1 MRVLI
6 QAKRSVLM
14 LMLVGGAMC
23 LTMASSGWHVV
34 AATGVM
40 DDVTYQITNP
50 KNPTNLMTTSTS
62 EVSSAAAN
70 YGYSISDEVF
80 LSSKE
85 TGTGL
90 KPAKRYYKS
99 STVDFA
105 TESDTSKQQALIAA
119 GYKDQGVKFYVSN
132 VDTAVTEP
140 VYRYEKNARHQYA
153 LSKSDQAALT
163 AAGWVS
169 EGVSFYAIPTA
180 KDAPEFVVTPPP
192 VVPPSDY
199 TDGVFG
205 IAVMPDTQQE
215 AQAFA
220 GDQYNERISAIIG
233 QKTTRDLRFVAHTG
247 DLISWGANEVEAP
260 APDQLTLANNAFN
273 ILDASGM
280 PYLIA
285 LGNHDLAIVCNNGSA
300 CPSGINNLQLQK
312 AQLRDTTVMN
322 RIFPL
327 SREKY
332 ENSFEGKLENAY
344 RTFAAEG
351 KDWLVLSIE
360 MTPRQSAL
368 DWAKNVVA
376 THPKHNVIV
385 LSHYLIEEDGSMV
398 VGKGN
403 AGYGDLAPQE
413 IYNQLI
419 LAYPNVKAAFCGHR
433 GYSAAYRVDTGVA
446 GNKVPTFIGTF
457 HSNDYN
463 PTRYVTFDVNNGTI
477 SSDIKAGSIRD
488 AYLAANPTATLPTYD
503 EFDVT
508 ISGMSF
514 INR

>member
-1 MRVLI
+1 M
-6 QAKRSVLM
+6 SVCKKLKHSA
-14 LMLVGGAMC
+14 LTLGLAGAVMC
-23 LTMASSGWHVV
+23 LAMVTSSWHVF

-50 KNPTNLMTTSTS
+50 KNPTYLLTTSTT
-62 EVSSAAAN
+62 EVSSAAAK
-70 YGYSISDEVF
+70 YGYSISDEAF

-90 KPAKRYYKS
+90 KPAKRYYNATK
-99 STVDFA
+99 VDFA
-105 TESDTSKQQALIAA
+105 TESNLAKQQALVTA
-119 GYKDQGVKFYVSN
+119 GYQDQGVKFYVSD
-132 VDTAVTEP
+132 VDTAATEP
-140 VYRYEKNARHQYA
+140 VYRYVKNSRHQYA
-153 LSKSDQAALT
+153 LSKSDQAALV
-163 AAGWVS
+163 AAGWAS
-169 EGVSFYAIPTA
+169 EGVSFYAIPTT
-180 KDAPEFVVTPPP
+180 KDAPEFVVTPP
-192 VVPPSDY
+192 SDY

-205 IAVMPDTQQE
+205 MAVMPDTQQE
-215 AQAFA
+215 ALAAA
-220 GDQYNERISAIIG
+220 GDQYDERLRAIVG
-233 QKTTRDLRFVAHTG
+233 QKTIRDLRFVAHTG
-247 DLISWGANEVEAP
+247 DLINWGANEIEAP
-260 APDQLTLANNAFN
+260 APDQLSVVNNAFN
-273 ILDASGM
+273 ILDASNV
-280 PYLIA
+280 PYLMA
-285 LGNHDLAIVCNNGSA
+285 LGNHDLGIVCYDGSA
-300 CPSGINNLQLQK
+300 CPSGVNNSQLQK
-312 AQLRDTTVMN
+312 TQLRDTSVMN
-322 RIFPL
+322 RLFPV

-332 ENSFEGKLENAY
+332 EASFEGKLENSY

-385 LSHYLIEEDGSMV
+385 LSHYLIEENGSMV

-403 AGYGDLAPQE
+403 AGYGDLAPIE

-457 HSNDYN
+457 HSDNYN

-477 SSDIKAGSIRD
+477 TSDIKAGTIRD
-488 AYLAANPTATLPTYD
+488 AYLATHPTATLPTYD

-508 ISGMSF
+508 ISGMTF
-514 INR
+514 VNR